1 VCVEFV
7 LGGSLKDLAQK
18 GKIPVDHALKY
29 AKDILHGLQYIHSK
43 DIVHRD
49 LKPQNIL
56 LTQGG
61 NAKIADFGCARWCS
75 SRTTRVEEISDAT
88 TALSGTDT
96 MVSSQEV
103 TEGTPV
109 YMAPEAADG
118 RCQASNDIWSFGI
131 TLLEVIS
138 GRNPWKNINT
148 KSTYAFLH
156 GIAKGINRPFIPS
169 DLQPEVVTFI
179 TRILDCNAQSRASA
193 SEALCSPVFLMEY
206 VQDE

>member
-1 VCVEFV
+1 MLCLV
-7 LGGSLKDLAQK
+7 LWQ
-18 GKIPVDHALKY
+18 
-29 AKDILHGLQYIHSK
+29 
-43 DIVHRD
+43 
-49 LKPQNIL
+49 
-56 LTQGG
+56 
-61 NAKIADFGCARWCS
+61 
-75 SRTTRVEEISDAT
+75 ISDAT

-169 DLQPEVVTFI
+169 DLQPEVCCMCGVAW
-179 TRILDCNAQSRASA
+179 LGCNMWKQEVS
-193 SEALCSPVFLMEY
+193 
-206 VQDE
+206 